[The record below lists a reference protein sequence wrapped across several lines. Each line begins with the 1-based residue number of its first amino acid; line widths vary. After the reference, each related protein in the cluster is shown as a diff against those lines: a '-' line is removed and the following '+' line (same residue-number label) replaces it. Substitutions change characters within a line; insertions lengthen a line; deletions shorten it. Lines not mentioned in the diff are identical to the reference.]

1 VVIALGK
8 EVIEELI
15 MNLKDAGCDEELIT
29 KCIKKYNNDDLKM
42 LIKSLQCHRCCLLDK
57 KQRELLRTK
66 VEERTYE
73 LEEQKKIDCL
83 DYLIYMLKK
92 QMKED

>member
-1 VVIALGK
+1 MRALGK

-29 KCIKKYNNDDLKM
+29 KCIKKYNKM

-57 KQRELLRTK
+57 LH
-66 VEERTYE
+66 
-73 LEEQKKIDCL
+73 EEQKKIDCL
-83 DYLIYMLKK
+83 DYLIYTLKK

>member
-1 VVIALGK
+1 MENKDNKTYIKTMKINLTLMSPF
-8 EVIEELI
+8 ENEE
-15 MNLKDAGCDEELIT
+15 D
-29 KCIKKYNNDDLKM
+29 IKKYNNDDLKM

-57 KQRELLRTK
+57 LH
-66 VEERTYE
+66 
-73 LEEQKKIDCL
+73 EEQKKIDCL